1 MDLKIINFG
10 RLDAESDKSL
20 MDYFVEIGSI
30 KSILEGKHLVIGRK
44 GSGKTAIFRYLELQ
58 LPKKNICTINLEL
71 DNYYFSSHKQLKETG
86 VPENNSYY
94 ECMEIIN

>member
-1 MDLKIINFG
+1 MDLEIINFG

-58 LPKKNICTINLEL
+58 LPKKNIYTINLEL
-71 DNYYFSSHKQLKETG
+71 DNYYFNSHKQLKETG

>member
-1 MDLKIINFG
+1 MDLEIINFG

-44 GSGKTAIFRYLELQ
+44 G
-58 LPKKNICTINLEL
+58 
-71 DNYYFSSHKQLKETG
+71 
-86 VPENNSYY
+86 
-94 ECMEIIN
+94 